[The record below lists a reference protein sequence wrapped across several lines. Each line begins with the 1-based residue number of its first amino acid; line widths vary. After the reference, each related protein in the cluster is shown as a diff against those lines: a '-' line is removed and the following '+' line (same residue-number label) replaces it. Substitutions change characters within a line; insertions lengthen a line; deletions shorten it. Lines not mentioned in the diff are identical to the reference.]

1 MSWPEAVALIGVAAC
16 IAAVLISLINEENS
30 DE

>member
-16 IAAVLISLINEENS
+16 IAAVLISLINEEHK